1 MFRSFFLAGFEGST
15 GYNRHGQWFD
25 QVAATG
31 HERTVRQDY
40 GALAELGIFGVREVM
55 RWPLIDIGRGRYD
68 FSSVEPFMQAAAE
81 HDIEIIWDL
90 FHYGFPRHV
99 DLWSEDFPK
108 IFADYCYA
116 AAHFAN
122 RRTEG
127 TLYFTPVNEP
137 SFMAYA
143 AGEKGL
149 FAPHS
154 TGRGWDLKVA
164 LVRAAIQGID
174 AIRSVRSDARI
185 VNADPL
191 CRAALPDDGP
201 ELHHEVQDFNER
213 LVFQSWDMLCGRLLP
228 ELGGSRAHLDI
239 VGINYYWTNQ
249 WEWRA
254 EPGEDGVIP
263 PLPEEDPRR
272 VKLRDL
278 VSGVAERYGGDL
290 MITETTHLGDRRGP
304 WLREVAEESEALLR
318 DDVPLHGVCL
328 YPILGMPEW
337 HSPEDWTP
345 MGLWDPV
352 CHREPH
358 KERIPCRPMLEAFRE
373 AQSLDVLHARRLKR
387 RERTLHAVHAHSGT
401 GARRRAGRIAAE

>member
-25 QVAATG
+25 QVVATG
-31 HERTVRQDY
+31 HEKTFREDY
-40 GALAELGIFGVREVM
+40 RALAKLGIHGIREVM
-55 RWPLIDIGRGRYD
+55 RWPLIDLGHGRYD
-68 FSSVEPFMQAAAE
+68 FSSVAPFMLAAAE
-81 HDIEIIWDL
+81 NGIEVIWDL

-99 DLWSEDFPK
+99 DVWSREFPSL
-108 IFADYCYA
+108 FADYCYA
-116 AAHFAN
+116 AARFAD
-122 RRTEG
+122 RHSEG
-127 TLYFTPVNEP
+127 ALYVTPVNEP

-149 FAPHS
+149 FAPHE

-174 AIRSVRSDARI
+174 AIRSVRPDARI

-191 CRAALPDDGP
+191 CRAAVPEEQPDCRD
-201 ELHHEVQDFNER
+201 EVEDFNNR

-249 WEWRA
+249 WEWGL
-254 EPGEDGVIP
+254 EPSPDGTIP
-263 PLPEEDPRR
+263 PLSDHDPRR
-272 VKLRDL
+272 VKLGDL
-278 VSGVAERYGGDL
+278 VTNVWDRYGGDL
-290 MITETTHLGDRRGP
+290 IITETTHVGEKRGP
-304 WLREVAEESEALLR
+304 WLREVAEESELLLR
-318 DDVPLHGVCL
+318 DGVPLQGVCI

-337 HSPEDWTP
+337 HSPQDWTA

-352 CHREPH
+352 CHQEPH
-358 KERIPCRPMLEAFRE
+358 GARVPCQPMLDVFRDLRVK
-373 AQSLDVLHARRLKR
+373 ALIS
-387 RERTLHAVHAHSGT
+387 
-401 GARRRAGRIAAE
+401 AAN